1 MAQLRE
7 ANGMDLGL
15 KDRFALIA
23 ASSRGWGE
31 PEEIA
36 AVVTFLVSER
46 TVFITGTTIQID
58 GGSYPGLL

>member
-1 MAQLRE
+1 MKEIVVESLVSVDAPACRD
-7 ANGMDLGL
+7 G
-15 KDRFALIA
+15 A
-23 ASSRGWGE
+23 ARSRGWGE

-46 TVFITGTTIQID
+46 AVFITGTTIQID